1 MVLYG
6 SQPSREVD
14 KTITLINSDKVMGVG
29 FPFGKNSKNYV
40 NSEYGSAL
48 LKSQIRQLLLTD
60 RGERVMLPN
69 FGIGIRRFLF
79 DPYNEDTKS
88 QIEFDIVTS
97 IENYLPTVRIL
108 ELRVNAIDSMKYSG
122 LSGIQIVLSVVDTG
136 TNAIADVEVTL

>member
-122 LSGIQIVLSVVDTG
+122 LSGIQIVISVVDTG